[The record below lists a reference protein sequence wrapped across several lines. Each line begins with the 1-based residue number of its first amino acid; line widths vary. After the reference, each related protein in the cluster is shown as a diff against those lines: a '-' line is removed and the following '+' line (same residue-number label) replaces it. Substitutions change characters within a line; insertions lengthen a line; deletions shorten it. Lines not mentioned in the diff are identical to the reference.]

1 MTLIFQSGV
10 MWNDYLS
17 EKSENKLQE
26 ETSSLLNDKETLVVY
41 KSRWLALGVFML
53 HMISNNAIWITF
65 SPIAS
70 IVQCYYE
77 VSLFWI
83 NALSWIYM
91 LTYTLFIIPAMW
103 FLERFGLKWTA
114 VVGGCMNAAGAW
126 LRFVGAGTLLYN
138 PLLTLLFYRSQ
149 FVLGIIYW
157 SSNNI
162 NYLFNRE

>member
-10 MWNDYLS
+10 MCSDYLP

-26 ETSSLLNDKETLVVY
+26 ETSSLLNDKETIVVY
-41 KSRWLALGVFML
+41 KTRWLALGVFML

-70 IVQCYYE
+70 IAQCYYE

-83 NALSWIYM
+83 NALSWVYM
-91 LTYTLFIIPAMW
+91 LAFALFIIPAMW

-114 VVGGCMNAAGAW
+114 VVGGSMNAAGAW
-126 LRFVGAGTLLYN
+126 LRFVGAGTRLHN
-138 PLLTLLFYRSQ
+138 PGLMLPFYRSQ
-149 FVLGIIYW
+149 FVLGIILW
-157 SSNNI
+157 SNNNI
-162 NYLFNRE
+162 SNLFNRE